1 MRIDS
6 HQHFWKYDPVRDSWI
21 DDSMSVIKRDFLPV
35 DLKPVLAK
43 NNITGTVAVQAD
55 QSENETIF
63 LLNLADEN
71 PVIKAVVGWLD
82 LKADDIDNK
91 LKYYSKYDKLKG
103 LRHIVQAEKKGFLED
118 KNFLRG
124 ISLLSKYNLTYD
136 LLIYY
141 NQFEELLSF
150 VSKFPNQSFV
160 LDHIG
165 KPAIEKGHNSQE
177 FEHWKKSIIKLADN
191 PNVYCKVSGMVTET
205 KFNQW
210 VYDDFVPYLD
220 VVTSAF
226 GTERLMFGSDWPV
239 CLLSGGYTKV
249 LGIIEE
255 YYKGFSNEEIS
266 RIMGK
271 NAIDFYKI

>member
-21 DDSMSVIKRDFLPV
+21 DDTMSVIKRDFLPP
-35 DLKPVLAK
+35 DLKPVLAQ

-55 QSENETIF
+55 QSENETVF
-63 LLNLADEN
+63 LLNLAEEN
-71 PVIKAVVGWLD
+71 TFIKAVVGWLD
-82 LKADDIDNK
+82 LKADDIDDK
-91 LKYYSKYDKLKG
+91 LEYYSKYGKLKG
-103 LRHIVQAEKKGFLED
+103 LRHIVQAEKKGFLGD
-118 KNFLRG
+118 KKFLRG
-124 ISLLSKYNLTYD
+124 IGLLSKYNITYD
-136 LLIYY
+136 LLIYH
-141 NQFEELLSF
+141 NQFEELLPF
-150 VSKFPNQSFV
+150 VSKFPNQRFV

-165 KPAIEKGHNSQE
+165 KPAIGKGKKSQE
-177 FEHWKKSIIKLADN
+177 FKYWEKSIIKLADN

-210 VYDDFVPYLD
+210 VYEDFVPYLD
-220 VVTSAF
+220 VVTRAF

-249 LGIIEE
+249 LGIIEK
-255 YYKGFSNEEIS
+255 YYKGFSKEQIS